1 MVQTI
6 DKTGITLSPQPL
18 YQLATG
24 FAITKTL
31 LVAHRLGLFEAIG
44 TMFKTAQ
51 EVSAQAKLPIRTTE
65 MLLDACVSLK
75 ICSKEGDRYTNGLLV
90 QRYLLASQPGY
101 LGRFFDHFN
110 DHMYPAWQYLEDA
123 VRTGHAQIQ
132 RVVGKEKDHFF
143 QAMDR
148 NKDHLETFMA
158 TMDEHSLLE
167 GEALASAYDFSS
179 HRELLDVGGGTGAMS
194 VAILRRYP
202 HLRATVFDRPPVC
215 EIAQRVI
222 REQGMAD
229 RISTRAGDF
238 FVDALPAAADI
249 TLLSGILHNWSPS
262 KVRVILRQ
270 CAKALPSGKTLLISE
285 QILSD
290 TKTEPLAAVMA
301 SLNML
306 VMMDEGQE
314 YSRSEFETFLSETGF
329 RLEEVRPTGAVR
341 QLLVVRRC

>member
-1 MVQTI
+1 
-6 DKTGITLSPQPL
+6 
-18 YQLATG
+18 
-24 FAITKTL
+24 
-31 LVAHRLGLFEAIG
+31 
-44 TMFKTAQ
+44 
-51 EVSAQAKLPIRTTE
+51 
-65 MLLDACVSLK
+65 
-75 ICSKEGDRYTNGLLV
+75 
-90 QRYLLASQPGY
+90 
-101 LGRFFDHFN
+101 
-110 DHMYPAWQYLEDA
+110 LEDA